1 MPQGPIA
8 VATLNATAQGART
21 TSNITVPTVIKA
33 ARGTLLGIQVIVDG
47 SAPGTANNCAA
58 TADAAA
64 GNEVSA
70 IPNAIGAVSLPNSG
84 IPCVDGIV
92 VVPGTGQTI
101 AVSFV

>member
-33 ARGTLLGIQVIVDG
+33 TPGTLLGIQVIVAG
-47 SAPGTANNCAA
+47 SAPGTANNCATSA
-58 TADAAA
+58 AAAA
-64 GNEVSA
+64 GNEVA
-70 IPNAIGAVSLPNSG
+70 GIPNAVGAVSLPNSG
-84 IPCVDGIV
+84 IPCDGGIV